1 MKEVILWGRAGDK
14 EVTET
19 RAEMGRKSENPE
31 PEEFYGAEL
40 HLDPSVVKERRES
53 YSSLSDL
60 YGIEIFSDRIH
71 ELQEEKKREEAARR
85 SELMEDLSF
94 LPGKKLDEK
103 ERKLRE
109 RLFLSEGMAYRKE
122 EMKQQSDSGTDA
134 IILPGMLL
142 LFFFLCTGISVFWG
156 RKDRRR

>member
-1 MKEVILWGRAGDK
+1 MKEVILWGRTGDK

-71 ELQEEKKREEAARR
+71 EKEQE
-85 SELMEDLSF
+85 
-94 LPGKKLDEK
+94 
-103 ERKLRE
+103 LRE

-122 EMKQQSDSGTDA
+122 EMKQHSDGGTDA

>member
-1 MKEVILWGRAGDK
+1 ML
-14 EVTET
+14 
-19 RAEMGRKSENPE
+19 
-31 PEEFYGAEL
+31 
-40 HLDPSVVKERRES
+40 
-53 YSSLSDL
+53 
-60 YGIEIFSDRIH
+60 
-71 ELQEEKKREEAARR
+71 AAR
-85 SELMEDLSF
+85 SSSSAASTGPISPSPHV
-94 LPGKKLDEK
+94 PGKKLDEK
-103 ERKLRE
+103 EQKLRE